1 MNDFQKISQIE
12 GVELFENVNLERF
25 TTMRLSVMGD
35 VAIVKSTN
43 ALKKLICL
51 LNDSNKRYNIVGW
64 GANQIIH
71 NTKNTL
77 FIKLDFYF
85 DRSYLKKVHHEY
97 LLPASVSLNVLTSHA
112 QKFGLLGWEVFTGI
126 PASLGG
132 AIYMNAG
139 TSLGEI
145 GELIKEVKILQPDG
159 GYRSEVIAENSF
171 KYRGNNFVKN
181 GEVIVSAILKNKG
194 VDSSICAK
202 IKSYL
207 DLRKSTQPLAT
218 KNCGC
223 VFKNFDQYH
232 KAGQFIDLTGLKG
245 LTLNGLRVSEL
256 HANFI
261 ENFDNGTSDD
271 FLTLTELLK
280 EQLELFTGIKFEL
293 EAKIY

>member
-1 MNDFQKISQIE
+1 MNNFQKISQID
-12 GVELFENVNLERF
+12 GVELFENINLERF
-25 TTMRLSVMGD
+25 TTMRLSVWGD
-35 VAIVKSTN
+35 FAIVKSTN
-43 ALKKLICL
+43 ALKQLIFL
-51 LNDSNKRYNIVGW
+51 LNESNKRYNMVGW

-71 NTKNTL
+71 TTKDTL
-77 FIKLDFYF
+77 FIKLDFEF
-85 DRSYLKKVHHEY
+85 DRSYLKQVHHEY

-132 AIYMNAG
+132 AIFMNAG

-145 GELIKEVKILQPDG
+145 GELIKEVKILQTDG
-159 GYRSEVIAENSF
+159 DFRSEVITENSF
-171 KYRGNNFVKN
+171 KYRGNNFVKS

-194 VDSSICAK
+194 VDSSICVK
-202 IKSYL
+202 IKNYL

-261 ENFDNGTSDD
+261 ENFDNGASDD
-271 FLTLTELLK
+271 FLTLTELLQ